1 MYIPPLVVTKDFA
14 RKLTPLECIRCFG
27 LPDDWCDIPGITDN
41 QKYKA
46 IGNSIALH
54 PLQWLFERIDA
65 IHEVIL
71 DIG

>member
-1 MYIPPLVVTKDFA
+1 MLK
-14 RKLTPLECIRCFG
+14 FG
-27 LPDDWCDIPGITDN
+27 SVCSGIG
-41 QKYKA
+41 
-46 IGNSIALH
+46 GNSIALH